1 MNVMIDVRVTMRP
14 LVLDDQRPFE
24 QSVLRTVLYS
34 DLFDYAL
41 TPAEIARYLICCTA
55 TTDQVQAAL
64 DNSIWLNERV
74 VQIEGYVVAQG
85 REALV
90 QRRLDRSHTSDRLW
104 VRARRLTHV
113 LSLLPFVRMIG
124 VTGALA
130 MNNASA
136 TDDIDVMIVTPPDR
150 VWLTRALAVGLVY
163 VGKLFGDT
171 LCPNYVISERVLAL
185 ENHSLFVAHEFS
197 QMVPVYGFDVYARLV
212 CANEWIATWLPNAA
226 RDLPPETEQ
235 RLSRVERG
243 IKRGLEWL
251 LSGRLGAALERWEM
265 QRKIRKFQPQ
275 LGHPDGDAVLD
286 RDHVKGH
293 FDDYGGP
300 VMRLYAERLAQYET

>member
-1 MNVMIDVRVTMRP
+1 MIDLSATVTP
-14 LVLDDQRPFE
+14 SVIDDQRLFE
-24 QSVLRTVLYS
+24 QGVLRTVLYS

-41 TPAEIARYLICCTA
+41 TPAEIARYLIGCAA
-55 TTDQVQAAL
+55 TLAQVQAAL

-74 VQIEGYVVAQG
+74 TQVEGYVVARG

-90 QRRLDRSHTSDRLW
+90 RRRLDRSRTSDRLW
-104 VRARRLTHV
+104 VRARRLTHI
-113 LSLLPFVRMIG
+113 LGLLPFVRMIG

-136 TDDIDVMIVTPPDR
+136 TDDIHVMIVTAPDR

-163 VGKLFGDT
+163 AGKLFGDT

-212 CANEWIATWLPNAA
+212 CANEWIATWLPNAM
-226 RDLPPETEQ
+226 RNLRPETEP
-235 RLSRVERG
+235 RLSG
-243 IKRGLEWL
+243 IGHGLKHGLERL
-251 LSGRLGAALERWEM
+251 LSGRVGTWLERWEM
-265 QRKIRKFQPQ
+265 RRKLRKFQPQ
-275 LGHPDGDAVLD
+275 LGRPDGDAVLD

-300 VMRLYAERLAQYET
+300 VMRLYAERLAQYEA